1 MRRITCAATMALALL
16 ICNLTAHAQDTA
28 NTFEQLHARLQ
39 PGDMVIVTDTEGRD
53 VRGRI
58 TMLSPSSLTID
69 VDGRPADWSEG
80 RVRLIRHRQRD
91 SVVNGALIGV
101 GVGAG
106 VGFGLGIGVAAAELY
121 GGAAS
126 QDSDATVVVILGAA
140 LGAATGLAIDAAR
153 RDDVV
158 VFRAGGATTASLR
171 LMPLVTPRAQGIRV
185 AVVF

>member
-1 MRRITCAATMALALL
+1 MTLALAVST
-16 ICNLTAHAQDTA
+16 CSVMARAQDAA
-28 NTFEQLHARLQ
+28 NTFEQLHARVK
-39 PGDMVIVTDTEGRD
+39 PGDMVVVTDAEGRD

-58 TMLSPSSLTID
+58 TVLSPSSLAID
-69 VDGRPADWSEG
+69 VDGRTSEWIQG
-80 RVRLIRHRQRD
+80 DVRLIRHQQRD
-91 SVVNGALIGV
+91 SLVNGTLIGL

-106 VGFGLGIGVAAAELY
+106 VGFGLGIGVAATELY
-121 GGAAS
+121 GGDTS
-126 QDSDATVVVILGAA
+126 EDSDGTVVVILGAA

-158 VFRAGGATTASLR
+158 VFRAGGAPTASLR

>member
-1 MRRITCAATMALALL
+1 MTLALAVSTCSVL
-16 ICNLTAHAQDTA
+16 ARAQDAA
-28 NTFEQLHARLQ
+28 NTFEQLHARVK
-39 PGDMVIVTDTEGRD
+39 PGDMVIVTDAEGRD

-58 TMLSPSSLTID
+58 TVLSPSSLAID
-69 VDGRPADWSEG
+69 VDGRTSEWIQG
-80 RVRLIRHRQRD
+80 DVRLIRHRKPD
-91 SVVNGALIGV
+91 SLVNGTLIGL

-106 VGFGLGIGVAAAELY
+106 VGVGLGIGVATTELY
-121 GGAAS
+121 YGAS
-126 QDSDATVVVILGAA
+126 GDSDATVVVILGAA